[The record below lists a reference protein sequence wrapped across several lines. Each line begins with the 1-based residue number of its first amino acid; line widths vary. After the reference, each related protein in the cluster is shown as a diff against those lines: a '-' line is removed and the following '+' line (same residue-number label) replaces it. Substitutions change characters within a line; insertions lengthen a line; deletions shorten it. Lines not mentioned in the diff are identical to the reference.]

1 MVKVCETAELL
12 VVELKDDLIKNH
24 DIVKRN
30 INANSKYKLHMYMH
44 LHVEYK
50 HTHVHTHT
58 PNQASTHST
67 DLVTHHIWI
76 IFKGL
81 VSIFIF

>member
-1 MVKVCETAELL
+1 MVKVCEPVKLL
-12 VVELKDDLIKNH
+12 VVEMKDDLIKNH

-50 HTHVHTHT
+50 HTYEHMHT
-58 PNQASTHST
+58 PNQASTHSQLT
-67 DLVTHHIWI
+67 
-76 IFKGL
+76 
-81 VSIFIF
+81 